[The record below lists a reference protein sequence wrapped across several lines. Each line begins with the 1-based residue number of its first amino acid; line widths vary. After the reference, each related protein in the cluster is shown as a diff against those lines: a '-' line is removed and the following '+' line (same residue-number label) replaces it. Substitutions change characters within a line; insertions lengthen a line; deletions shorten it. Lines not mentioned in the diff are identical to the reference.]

1 MKYYYVLNKRDMIH
15 TLINTFRR
23 PCLQIL
29 LSTFLLSTLTV
40 FGNQEIDKHD
50 NPLFVGVAKMNITP
64 NSKVKNWVT
73 GRPYTGITDSLY
85 VHALVLNEGEKKAVI
100 ISWDLVDAGESAT
113 DEVRKAIS
121 KELNIPEEQI
131 LVNASHNHSAPWAPV
146 YSKGY
151 RGEEKD
157 TWWAIRYMNSQNTE
171 PFFKEWMDRLIKQ
184 TVKAV
189 RQAHDSMKPA
199 TLWISR
205 ANASEYMSN
214 RRPRL
219 PKEGIE
225 DANVPKG
232 YNYGHKEW
240 NPDLLLGGA
249 TFGPLD
255 RTITLVSFRD
265 ENGGNIVS
273 LFHLAIH
280 AVSIYPFDESI
291 SADWPGEARKQIS
304 NALGG
309 EAIFI
314 QGTAGD
320 VNPWK
325 RGREAVNEMGLGLAK
340 HVKDMYKFSSR
351 LKIGPLNVKRGT
363 VDLPLDNLGKERT
376 GLDKVKAEVQVISIG
391 SLALVTLPGEP
402 LTDLG
407 VAIRERSP
415 YSQTL
420 VLGYSNGN
428 GVHYVGMPGEK
439 DRGGYEME
447 LGTVGTDEAG
457 ERLVELALQL
467 LRQEKD

>member
-1 MKYYYVLNKRDMIH
+1 MIAS
-15 TLINTFRR
+15 LINRFKLAY
-23 PCLQIL
+23 LQIL
-29 LSTFLLSTLTV
+29 VSTFLLGTLTV
-40 FGNQEIDKHD
+40 FGNQKIDK
-50 NPLFVGVAKMNITP
+50 PLFVGVSKMNITP
-64 NSKVKNWVT
+64 DSRVKNWVT
-73 GRPYTGITDSLY
+73 GKPYTGIEDSLY
-85 VHALVLNEGEKKAVI
+85 VHALILNDGDNPAVI

-121 KELNIPEEQI
+121 KELNISKERI

-151 RGEEKD
+151 RGKEQD
-157 TWWAIRYMNSQNTE
+157 TWWAVRYMTNQNND
-171 PFFKEWMDRLIKQ
+171 PFFKEWMGRLLEQ
-184 TVKAV
+184 TVKAT
-189 RQAHDSMKPA
+189 RQAYNSMEPA

-205 ANASEYMSN
+205 ANASEYMNN
-214 RRPRL
+214 RRPRF

-225 DANVPKG
+225 EANVPNG
-232 YNYGHKEW
+232 YNYGHEEW

-255 RTITLVSFRD
+255 RTMTLISFRD
-265 ENGGNIVS
+265 EDSENIAS
-273 LFHLAIH
+273 LFHLAVH
-280 AVSIYPFDESI
+280 AVSIYPFGESI

-304 NALGG
+304 AALGG

-320 VNPWK
+320 VNPWR

-340 HVKDMYKFSSR
+340 HAKDMYKFSSR
-351 LKIGPLNVKRGT
+351 LKAGPLNVRRDTAG
-363 VDLPLDNLGKERT
+363 LPLDSLGKERT
-376 GLDKVKAEVQVISIG
+376 GLDKVNAEVQVISIG

-407 VAIRERSP
+407 VAIREHSP

-439 DRGGYEME
+439 AKGGYEME

-457 ERLVELALQL
+457 IKLVELALQL
-467 LRQEKD
+467 LKQ

>member
-1 MKYYYVLNKRDMIH
+1 MID
-15 TLINTFRR
+15 TLMNIVRR
-23 PCLQIL
+23 SCLHIL
-29 LSTFLLSTLTV
+29 VSTFLLSTLTV
-40 FGNQEIDKHD
+40 FGNQEIDRHE

-73 GRPYTGITDSLY
+73 GRPYNGVEDSLY
-85 VHALVLNEGEKKAVI
+85 VHALVLNGGESKAVI

-121 KELNIPEEQI
+121 KELNIPEERI

-146 YSKGY
+146 YSEGY
-151 RGEEKD
+151 RGEEQD
-157 TWWAIRYMNSQNTE
+157 TWWAIRHMNNQNTD
-171 PFFKEWMDRLIKQ
+171 PFFKEWMDRLLKQ
-184 TVKAV
+184 TVKAA
-189 RQAHDSMKPA
+189 RQAHDSMELA
-199 TLWISR
+199 TLWIGR
-205 ANASEYMSN
+205 ASAAEYMNN

-219 PKEGIE
+219 PNEGIE
-225 DANVPKG
+225 EVNVPEG
-232 YNYGHKEW
+232 YNYKHKEW

-255 RTITLVSFRD
+255 RTMTLVSFRD
-265 ENGGNIVS
+265 EGGGNIAS

-280 AVSIYPFDESI
+280 AVSIYPFGESI

-304 NALGG
+304 DALGG

-314 QGTAGD
+314 QGAAGD

-340 HVKDMYKFSSR
+340 HAKDMYKFSSK
-351 LKIGPLNVKRGT
+351 LKTEPLNVKLGT
-363 VDLPLDNLGKERT
+363 VGLPLDSVGKERT
-376 GLDKVKAEVQVISIG
+376 GLDEVQAEVQVISIG
-391 SLALVTLPGEP
+391 SFALVTLPGEP

-407 VAIRERSP
+407 TAIREQSP

-439 DRGGYEME
+439 ARGGYEME

-457 ERLVELALQL
+457 KKLVELALQL
-467 LRQEKD
+467 LQEEKDN

>member
-1 MKYYYVLNKRDMIH
+1 MIDS
-15 TLINTFRR
+15 LINIFRLS
-23 PCLQIL
+23 CLQIL
-29 LSTFLLSTLTV
+29 VSTFLLSTLTV
-40 FGNQEIDKHD
+40 FGNQEIDK
-50 NPLFVGVAKMNITP
+50 PLFVGVSKMNITP

-73 GRPYTGITDSLY
+73 GRPYTGIEDSLY
-85 VHALVLNEGEKKAVI
+85 VHTLVLNDGENTAVI

-113 DEVRKAIS
+113 YEVRKAIS
-121 KELNIPEEQI
+121 KELNIQEERI

-151 RGEEKD
+151 RGEEQD
-157 TWWAIRYMNSQNTE
+157 TWWAIRYMTNQNKD
-171 PFFKEWMDRLIKQ
+171 PFFKEWMDRLLKQ
-184 TVKAV
+184 TVKAS
-189 RQAHDSMKPA
+189 RQAYDSMEPA

-205 ANASEYMSN
+205 ANASEYMNN

-219 PKEGIE
+219 PRSGIE
-225 DANVPKG
+225 ETNVPKG
-232 YNYGHKEW
+232 YSYMHKEW
-240 NPDLLLGGA
+240 NPDLLLGGS

-255 RTITLVSFRD
+255 RTMTLVSFRD
-265 ENGGNIVS
+265 EDGGNIAS
-273 LFHLAIH
+273 LFNLAIH
-280 AVSIYPFDESI
+280 AVSIYPFGESI

-304 NALGG
+304 GALGG

-314 QGTAGD
+314 QGAAGD

-325 RGREAVNEMGLGLAK
+325 RGKEAVNEMGLGLAK
-340 HVKDMYKFSSR
+340 HAKDMYKFSSR
-351 LKIGPLNVKRGT
+351 LKTGKLNVRRGT
-363 VDLPLDNLGKERT
+363 VGLPLDSLGKERT
-376 GLDKVKAEVQVISIG
+376 GLDKVNAEVQVISIG

-407 VAIRERSP
+407 VAIREHSP

-439 DRGGYEME
+439 ARGGYEME
-447 LGTVGTDEAG
+447 LGTVGTDDAG
-457 ERLVELALQL
+457 ARLVELALQL